1 MWLLKE
7 TDIKNNSHNI
17 QNQIFILSVN
27 VKIRRK
33 QLTFNLINSIIVI
46 IIILLKGGLLMNKD
60 RKKVKGFTLVE
71 LIVVMLILAIL
82 AGMFIPSLV
91 GYIEKANESELQVET
106 RQLYQAAQ
114 VIATENYK
122 NGGFSCS
129 SLDLSA
135 ASGSDDKKI
144 KEFAKLS
151 EIDTGVVTIDCDDSG
166 KITQIVYS
174 NGGKSCTLNVASRSG
189 FDIEAIEES

>member
-1 MWLLKE
+1 
-7 TDIKNNSHNI
+7 
-17 QNQIFILSVN
+17 
-27 VKIRRK
+27 
-33 QLTFNLINSIIVI
+33 
-46 IIILLKGGLLMNKD
+46 MNKD

-91 GYIEKANESELQVET
+91 GYIDKANESALQIQT

-129 SLDLSA
+129 SLDMST
-135 ASGSDDKKI
+135 ASDSSDKKI

-151 EIDTGVVTIDCDDSG
+151 EITTGSVTVDCDGNG

-174 NGGKSCTLNVASRSG
+174 DGDKSCTLNVASRSG
-189 FDIEAIEES
+189 FEIQ